1 VTTLASPPT
10 TETPPA
16 PERDHST
23 RSFARGMVVIAIV
36 GAAIRVMNVLWWRPT
51 TDRVGY
57 LGYKLGGDASY
68 YHYQANALAK
78 GHWFVD
84 PFLFL
89 YKGQIRPSAAHPP
102 LYTLY
107 LAVWSRLG
115 VQSVTGHRL
124 VSGILGVAAVVVIG
138 ILARQ
143 LAGNVAGLVAAGI
156 AALYPELWINDGMLL
171 SEGLA
176 VLTTACALLAIYAYW
191 RTPRFRNAA
200 LMGFACGIAALSRT
214 ELALL
219 FVFVVLPLVVLT
231 RSETARERVRLGV
244 TAFIAGALVL
254 VPWVAFNMLRFD
266 EPTFISTGTG
276 SALAAASCD
285 GVYYGTFI
293 GYYANCFTGPW
304 PGPQLD
310 ESVRDTYPRDY
321 ARAYIGDH
329 LRRTPIV
336 VAARVGRLWGV
347 FKPGQTTWL
356 DWWLEGR
363 GRAPSYI
370 GLFAYYLLVPFAI
383 AGLVVLR
390 RRRVPI
396 LPLVMLAVIATI
408 AAAVTFGV
416 TRYRAPAEVAIVV
429 GAGVGA
435 SALLD
440 WWRGRGRTTASR
452 GSGEQ

>member
-1 VTTLASPPT
+1 
-10 TETPPA
+10 
-16 PERDHST
+16 
-23 RSFARGMVVIAIV
+23 MVVIAAV
-36 GAAIRVMNVLWWRPT
+36 AAAVRVMNVLWWRPT
-51 TDRVGY
+51 TNRVGY

-115 VQSVTGHRL
+115 VDSVTGHRL
-124 VSGILGVAAVVVIG
+124 VSGLLGVAAVVVIG

-143 LAGNVAGLVAAGI
+143 LGGNLAGLVAAGV

-176 VLTTACALLAIYAYW
+176 VLTTACALLATYTYW
-191 RTPRFRNAA
+191 RSPRGRNAV
-200 LMGFACGIAALSRT
+200 LMGLACGIAALSRT

-219 FVFVVLPLVVLT
+219 FPFVVLPLVALT
-231 RSETARERVRLGV
+231 RSEAVRQRVRLG
-244 TAFIAGALVL
+244 ALALLAGAVVV

-285 GVYYGTFI
+285 GVYYGKFI
-293 GYYANCFTGPW
+293 GYYANCYTGPW

-321 ARAYIGDH
+321 ARHYIRTH
-329 LRRTPIV
+329 LGRLPVV

-370 GLFAYYLLVPFAI
+370 GLFSYYLLVPFAI
-383 AGLVVLR
+383 GGVVVLR
-390 RRRVPI
+390 RRKIPI

-429 GAGVGA
+429 AAGVGA
-435 SALLD
+435 AASYE
-440 WWRGRGRTTASR
+440 WWRRRRGHPPDAVPEATLVGRT
-452 GSGEQ
+452 